1 MYRVT
6 YDIALHASQL
16 CLPPMI
22 RLLITERDVSRV
34 VIIMDRLLS
43 DHAAGAQREGI
54 IAVFSDVPQ
63 ADRTFARALSI
74 LVVQCIKNRP
84 RCATISVEDLNTA
97 FQQVIAR
104 ITLCW
109 LRFVTKDA
117 SRAIMHDHESLI
129 AHDIG
134 RGPIETIDLPCA
146 DPALDAKLASS
157 GIDAELVWWLTGC
170 RCNAASSLLKHALAA
185 KTGRSADI
193 SSRFYYTT
201 PLVRRLG
208 ADTIAAIMPRSEFV
222 DKLANVCILY
232 TGVAV
237 TSLNANQLNR
247 LAIAQLS
254 TLYTNLYNLNTRR
267 HDA

>member
-1 MYRVT
+1 MYRIT

-34 VIIMDRLLS
+34 VVLMDRLLS
-43 DHAAGAQREGI
+43 DHAANAPREDI
-54 IAVFSDVPQ
+54 IAAFSDVPQ

-84 RCATISVEDLNTA
+84 RCATISVEDLDAA

-109 LRFVTKDA
+109 LRFTTKEA
-117 SRAIMHDHESLI
+117 ARAILHDHDSLV
-129 AHDIG
+129 ASDIG

-146 DPALDAKLASS
+146 DPALDAKMASS

-185 KTGRSADI
+185 KTGRSTDI

-201 PLVRRLG
+201 PLARRLG
-208 ADTIAAIMPRSEFV
+208 ADTLEAIMPRSEFV
-222 DKLANVCILY
+222 DRLADVYILY

-247 LAIAQLS
+247 MAMAKLA